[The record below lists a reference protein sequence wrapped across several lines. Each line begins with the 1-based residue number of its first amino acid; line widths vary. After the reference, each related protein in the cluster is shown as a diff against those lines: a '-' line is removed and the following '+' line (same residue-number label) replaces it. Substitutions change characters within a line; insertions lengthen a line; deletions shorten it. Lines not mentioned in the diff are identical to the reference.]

1 MGCTL
6 ELGPD
11 NHIRLHQIEYIKE
24 RLHERGREVNPGRV
38 GLPENVEG
46 KVEPVEDRTT
56 KHYLDMKHLCQEEVG
71 VLIWIASRTRPDV
84 AGSVS
89 IASTL
94 TTFNPDEG
102 FTLIKGIWKYLA
114 STAEYYLDYGSF
126 NASRVTVFTDAS
138 FAPGG
143 DRSRSGVVVVWKG
156 GIVHWYTKRQPLAT
170 LSAPESELGASIPGI
185 KFGIGIKQLT
195 DQLVM
200 DDSITDGFDLMG
212 DNTATVITLTKEISS
227 WRTRH
232 YAICAGWSRDQV
244 THYPI
249 QVSHLPGAELPA
261 DGLTKVLQGI
271 ALRKTRIQLTLR
283 NGKEDEQDVQLYSRS
298 W

>member
-1 MGCTL
+1 M
-6 ELGPD
+6 
-11 NHIRLHQIEYIKE
+11 
-24 RLHERGREVNPGRV
+24 
-38 GLPENVEG
+38 
-46 KVEPVEDRTT
+46 PVS
-56 KHYLDMKHLCQEEVG
+56 H
-71 VLIWIASRTRPDV
+71 
-84 AGSVS
+84 
-89 IASTL
+89 
-94 TTFNPDEG
+94 
-102 FTLIKGIWKYLA
+102 
-114 STAEYYLDYGSF
+114 
-126 NASRVTVFTDAS
+126 
-138 FAPGG
+138 PGG
-143 DRSRSGVVVVWKG
+143 DRSRSGVVVIWKG

-200 DDSITDGFDLMG
+200 DDNTTEGFDLMG

-232 YAICAGWSRDQV
+232 YAIYAGWSRDQV

-261 DGLTKVLQGI
+261 DGLTKILQGL

-283 NGKEDEQDVQLYSRS
+283 DGKDDEQEVKLYSRS